1 MRRRCCSRA
10 RKSETEIRK
19 QLWLVGCRR
28 RAHAETRHR
37 SQGQRREMA
46 RCPSLGLTHLEDLGA
61 TYCFELNGDLSS
73 CAAAYFTRLDG
84 SFSASPGGARN
95 GGFVK
100 PTSILSGRPRFAHL
114 GTSVGAAGGVISR
127 NCAWDSR
134 EWPKWS
140 APHPYR
146 TGGPPG
152 RIPEAVVEVRSSGAP
167 MALLPYRTTGAH
179 AQFRLITPPAA
190 PTEVPKW
197 ANLGRPD
204 KIDVGFTK
212 PPVRAPPGVCR
223 SRTTIPTNPNHRRYV
238 NLASSRSTIFG
249 SAALGRTRAVFDL
262 KVDVGF
268 APRGAAARGHHPGT
282 RRNRSGQSHRP
293 PGATAAAVRNPTS
306 IS

>member
-1 MRRRCCSRA
+1 MGRRGEGGDQNTTFPWSDSGFFHTFPSTRALPTIPAPRGLDPATTSLTQNRPSRHLLPYGSRA
-10 RKSETEIRK
+10 IGAPLLHTSTTASGIR
-19 QLWLVGCRR
+19 
-28 RAHAETRHR
+28 
-37 SQGQRREMA
+37 
-46 RCPSLGLTHLEDLGA
+46 P
-61 TYCFELNGDLSS
+61 
-73 CAAAYFTRLDG
+73 
-84 SFSASPGGARN
+84 
-95 GGFVK
+95 
-100 PTSILSGRPRFAHL
+100 
-114 GTSVGAAGGVISR
+114 
-127 NCAWDSR
+127 
-134 EWPKWS
+134 
-140 APHPYR
+140 
-146 TGGPPG
+146 GGPPVLYG
-152 RIPEAVVEVRSSGAP
+152 CGA
-167 MALLPYRTTGAH
+167 LHFGHSRESH

-197 ANLGRPD
+197 ANPGRPD

-282 RRNRSGQSHRP
+282 RRNRSAESHRP